1 MDRLTHCDVNN
12 NDATQPHL
20 AEWSPFKH
28 KINSLF
34 CSFRKRKRR
43 SFLLL
48 SQYEP
53 PKHRHRTTYHHC
65 HNKRL
70 INYHRNN
77 NESVTTIMCN
87 ECQQEGHAPAAS
99 FCEEC
104 HRYLCRKAVKYHDRV
119 RLTHSHHLT
128 PLHIH
133 QQQFTP
139 VHKVLDNPDTFEL
152 ILLWLPPF
160 FLINTAQF
168 VNKYWKDVCNNPFL
182 WNTILKTFQIPCIE
196 YNKPTNDFFINKDQL
211 LAFFRDHFIGILYFY

>member
-1 MDRLTHCDVNN
+1 MDHLTHCDVNN
-12 NDATQPHL
+12 NDITQPH
-20 AEWSPFKH
+20 PVD
-28 KINSLF
+28 INNDP
-34 CSFRKRKRR
+34 
-43 SFLLL
+43 
-48 SQYEP
+48 E
-53 PKHRHRTTYHHC
+53 
-65 HNKRL
+65 
-70 INYHRNN
+70 
-77 NESVTTIMCN
+77 TTIMCN
-87 ECQQEGHAPAAS
+87 ECQQEGHAPAVS

-119 RLTHSHHLT
+119 RLTHYHHLT

-182 WNTILKTFQIPCIE
+182 WNTILKTFQIPSIE
-196 YNKPTNDFFINKDQL
+196 DNDKPNNDFFVNKNQL
-211 LAFFRDHFIGILYFY
+211 LGFFRDHFNGMYPFIFIYFY